1 MTKKVFIRTSKHG
14 LICLNMQDK
23 LQYSCISFECK
34 ENSTLAISIMVRR
47 QIYSFIPIYFI
58 LFYFILLWAYDV
70 SHVLINLA
78 VHRPARAWDPKAR
91 TPSCK
96 IVKVSRHIFHWGSAT
111 FKTKRQWAS
120 VSVSLPRSAAM
131 STAVYLP
138 KVSRLSSPFV
148 SN

>member
-1 MTKKVFIRTSKHG
+1 MTKIVFIRTSKHG
-14 LICLNMQDK
+14 FICLNMQDK

-47 QIYSFIPIYFI
+47 QIYSFILIYFI
-58 LFYFILLWAYDV
+58 LFYSTLSLRCVPRFNQ
-70 SHVLINLA
+70 SSC
-78 VHRPARAWDPKAR
+78 PPPRAWDPKAR